1 MGAIGS
7 QCKPTN
13 DERETIIRWDDS
25 GNECIIYTC
34 NKTLIARLDRYV
46 KHNPSQWKLNIA
58 HKDGAREYITTK
70 KLVTIREKSIKSTM
84 TEEQKQAAAERL
96 KKSREK

>member
-13 DERETIIRWDDS
+13 DERETIIRWDES

-34 NKTLIARLDRYV
+34 NKTLIARLDRYC
-46 KHNPSQWKLNIA
+46 KHNPKQWELYDSDDTSKSY
-58 HKDGAREYITTK
+58 KTTK
-70 KLVTIREKSIKSTM
+70 KLITIREKSQRSTM

-96 KKSREK
+96 RKVREK